1 MIKAIAL
8 IRRKPGISR
17 EEFKRHYEEIHA
29 PLALRYL
36 SFARYARNHVNDTPP
51 LPPPDFD
58 VASVFW
64 YADMDQLQATQNFLS
79 SEDYKV
85 LAADE
90 ETFMDREKTVAFMVE
105 EVPTELGADR
115 SGAVKFIA
123 LLKRKSGLSLADF
136 RSHYEGTH
144 VPLILRLSTG
154 IVGYCRNY
162 TVTFEGMP
170 EPPFDSFTEIWYRD
184 LDAFHKTLAFWA
196 TPEGKVIRDDEDS
209 FLDRSRIVAFLADER
224 ISDLSRRG
232 R

>member
-1 MIKAIAL
+1 MIKAIAF
-8 IRRKPGISR
+8 IKRRPGISR
-17 EEFKRHYEEIHA
+17 AEFKRHYEEVHA

-36 SFARYARNHVNDTPP
+36 TFARYVRNHVNDTPP

-58 VASVFW
+58 VVSEFW
-64 YADMDQLQATQNFLS
+64 YADMDQLQATQNFLN

-85 LAADE
+85 IAADE
-90 ETFMDREKTVAFMVE
+90 ETFMDRAKTTAFMVE
-105 EVPTELGADR
+105 EVPTELGTDR

-123 LLKRKSGLSLADF
+123 LLKRKGGLSLADF
-136 RSHYEGTH
+136 RDHYERTH

-184 LDAFHKTLAFWA
+184 LDAFRKTIAFWGTA
-196 TPEGKVIRDDEDS
+196 GGKVIRDDEDS

-224 ISDLSRRG
+224 ISDLVGRG